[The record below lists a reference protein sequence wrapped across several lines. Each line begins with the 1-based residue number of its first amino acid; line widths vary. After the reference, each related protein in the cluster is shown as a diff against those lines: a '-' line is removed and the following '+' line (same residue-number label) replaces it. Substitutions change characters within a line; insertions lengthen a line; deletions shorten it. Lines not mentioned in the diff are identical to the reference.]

1 MMIIIV
7 QSIPAAL
14 ELIEGKIKNT
24 FPSMDNVIYE
34 SNFEKTL
41 RIIPKDEE
49 VVVITSDMFHDLKDE
64 LFKSS
69 EKDGSRL
76 AMEVKKINPKAKV
89 YVFSSYEPKME
100 NIDGFFQKNQ
110 RGGNTATEIINIFYK
125 LKLAV

>member
-100 NIDGFFQKNQ
+100 NIDGFFQKTQ
-110 RGGNTATEIINIFYK
+110 GGDNTATEIINIFYK

>member
-100 NIDGFFQKNQ
+100 NIDGFFQKTQ
-110 RGGNTATEIINIFYK
+110 GGDNTATEIINIFYK
-125 LKLAV
+125 LKLVV

>member
-1 MMIIIV
+1 
-7 QSIPAAL
+7 
-14 ELIEGKIKNT
+14 
-24 FPSMDNVIYE
+24 MDNVIYE

-100 NIDGFFQKNQ
+100 NIDGFFQKTQ
-110 RGGNTATEIINIFYK
+110 GGDNTATEIINIFYK